1 MIIQSLTAFVYD
13 LEVFPNLF
21 TCAVKNSESGQ
32 IRVYEIS
39 QRRNDMPEIAKL
51 FQNKKIIFVSY
62 NGIHYDNPIISYIL
76 INYQE
81 LIRLPVWD
89 INKKLKEF
97 SDLIIN
103 STNSKSWSQY
113 KYANLF
119 IVLDLLTMMFA
130 TKLRVGLKELQVTM
144 EYKNVQEYDGDFN
157 AYVPIEDFDKVIKY
171 NINDVESTTELMNRL
186 EPDIRLREAVNQEFG
201 INVLST
207 DGVNLG
213 VEIIK
218 TKYLE
223 ETGKSWWEIKDLR
236 TPCDELD
243 LKDIIFDFIK
253 FETPECQALC
263 NTVYNTHI
271 NLKQEAL
278 KKTADRWK
286 VKCFLEDS
294 EITYSLGGV
303 HTKNKPAIWKS
314 DENWVIIDSDCAS
327 MYPSAIINFGLY
339 PSHLGPEFLTT
350 YKKIKEDRIKAKREG
365 NKVLNLTYKLALNG
379 ISGMLQSEYSWCYDP
394 KTVLK
399 LRLNCQLML
408 LMLTEKLIKV
418 GCKIGQLNTD
428 GVLYIAPRNKLDEVM
443 AVCKEWEQ
451 ITKFEL
457 EHEYFEAFYQYAV
470 NDYIGVYKGYS
481 ETHDPK
487 LIKTKGLFLTE
498 ITLGKGMAPQIIA
511 KALQEYFVNGIPI
524 YDTIHNCQDIRKF
537 LTYQK
542 VKKEFSVEYNG
553 KLISHINRYYM
564 STNGFRIARCT
575 VDPKTGTRSDY
586 SDLCATSGVTIFNEL
601 KDIKP
606 KDAHINYLWYQREAY
621 KIVNALEDSLNP
633 TLF

>member
-13 LEVFPNLF
+13 LETFPNLF
-21 TCAVKNSESGQ
+21 TCAVKNSESNQ

-39 QRRNDMPEIAKL
+39 QRRNDMPEIVKL
-51 FQNKKIIFVSY
+51 FQNKRIIFVSY

-76 INYQE
+76 MNYQE
-81 LIRLPVWD
+81 LIQLPVWE

-103 STNSKSWSQY
+103 SINSKSWSQY

-119 IVLDLLTMMFA
+119 PVLDLLTMMFA

-157 AYVPIEDFDKVIKY
+157 AYVPLEDFDKVIQY
-171 NINDVESTTELMNRL
+171 NINDIESTTELMNRL

-223 ETGKSWWEIKDLR
+223 ETGKSWGEIKDLR

-253 FETPECQALC
+253 FETPECQALF

-278 KKTADRWK
+278 KKTSDRWK

-303 HTKNKPAIWKS
+303 HTRNKPAIWKS
-314 DENWVIIDSDCAS
+314 DEDWVIIDSDCAL
-327 MYPSAIINFGLY
+327 ATLA
-339 PSHLGPEFLTT
+339 HV
-350 YKKIKEDRIKAKREG
+350 KA
-365 NKVLNLTYKLALNG
+365 
-379 ISGMLQSEYSWCYDP
+379 
-394 KTVLK
+394 LK
-399 LRLNCQLML
+399 L
-408 LMLTEKLIKV
+408 
-418 GCKIGQLNTD
+418 
-428 GVLYIAPRNKLDEVM
+428 
-443 AVCKEWEQ
+443 
-451 ITKFEL
+451 
-457 EHEYFEAFYQYAV
+457 
-470 NDYIGVYKGYS
+470 
-481 ETHDPK
+481 
-487 LIKTKGLFLTE
+487 
-498 ITLGKGMAPQIIA
+498 
-511 KALQEYFVNGIPI
+511 
-524 YDTIHNCQDIRKF
+524 
-537 LTYQK
+537 
-542 VKKEFSVEYNG
+542 
-553 KLISHINRYYM
+553 
-564 STNGFRIARCT
+564 
-575 VDPKTGTRSDY
+575 TGTS
-586 SDLCATSGVTIFNEL
+586 LEL
-601 KDIKP
+601 HTP
-606 KDAHINYLWYQREAY
+606 KWNRDGDWIISSEA
-621 KIVNALEDSLNP
+621 S
-633 TLF
+633 

>member
-1 MIIQSLTAFVYD
+1 MIIQNLTAFVYD

-21 TCAVKNSESGQ
+21 TCAVKNSESNQ
-32 IRVYEIS
+32 IKVYEIS
-39 QRRNDMPEIAKL
+39 QRRNNMPEIAKL

-81 LIRLPVWD
+81 LIQLPVWE

-103 STNSKSWSQY
+103 SVNSKSWSQY

-157 AYVPIEDFDKVIKY
+157 AYVPLKDFDKVIQY
-171 NINDVESTTELMNRL
+171 NINDIESTTELMNRL
-186 EPDIRLREAVNQEFG
+186 EPDIRLREAVNKEFG

-253 FETPECQALC
+253 FETSECQALF

-278 KKTADRWK
+278 KTTADRWK
-286 VKCFLEDS
+286 VKCYLKDS
-294 EITYSLGGV
+294 EITYSLGGI

-350 YKKIKEDRIKAKREG
+350 YKKIRADRIKAKREG
-365 NKVLNLTYKLALNG
+365 NTVLNLTYKLALNG

-443 AVCKEWEQ
+443 TICKDWEQ
-451 ITKFEL
+451 ITQFEL

-481 ETHDPK
+481 ETHNPK

-498 ITLGKGMAPQIIA
+498 LTLGKGMAPQIIA
-511 KALQEYFVNGIPI
+511 QALQEYFVNGIPI
-524 YDTIHNCQDIRKF
+524 HDTIYNCQDIRKF

-564 STNGFRIARCT
+564 STNGYRITRCT
-575 VDPKTGTRSDY
+575 VDSKTGIRSNY
-586 SDLCATSGVTIFNEL
+586 ADLCATSGVTIFNEL

-606 KDAHINYLWYQREAY
+606 KDAHINYLWYQREVY